1 VSRSNSKKPRQTAKK
16 IFGFIHLWFGLA
28 VGLVVVIVAL
38 TGAIYAF
45 QPELS
50 KATQPW
56 LSVKAENKPYLP
68 VSQLRDIAAKQLPGK
83 KPTRMIFKSKES
95 ALVVHFIAKKPVRYY
110 YAVYLNPYT
119 GQVLKTMDINDDF
132 FRIILNGHMYLWL
145 PQEIGHQV
153 VGWSVVIF
161 LLMIISGIVLWWPR
175 NKAARKNSFKVKWN
189 ASPKRLNYDLHNVF
203 GFYASWVLIFI
214 VITGLVWSFDW
225 VGNLEYKLF
234 ALTSKNKPKLPT
246 PASVKADVTDS
257 QNPLDKIFNNV
268 TAAYPN
274 TDRFQVNLPQ
284 ADTASVMMRVY
295 PDKGTYYRMD
305 YLYFN
310 QYTAEAIKP
319 GKHWNSYEEANA
331 GEKASRMNYDI
342 HTGAIAGLPGRILVF
357 FAGLIAASLPIT
369 GFYIWWGKK
378 KKAKKPVRKAQRTV
392 QQPET
397 TIQPVL
403 TTNAQQ

>member
-1 VSRSNSKKPRQTAKK
+1 VSRSNSKQSAKK

-28 VGLVVVIVAL
+28 VGLVVFIIGL
-38 TGAIYAF
+38 TGAIYCF

-50 KATQPW
+50 KATQSW
-56 LSVKAENKPYLP
+56 LTVKAENKPYLP
-68 VSQLRDIAAKQLPGK
+68 LSQLKDIAAKQLPGK
-83 KPTRMIFKSKES
+83 KPTRIIFKDKETS
-95 ALVVHFIAKKPVRYY
+95 VVVHFIAKKPVRYY

-175 NKAARKNSFKVKWN
+175 NKAARKNSYKVKWN
-189 ASPKRLNYDLHNVF
+189 ASSKRLNYDLHNVF

-214 VITGLVWSFDW
+214 VITGLVWSFEW
-225 VGNLEYKLF
+225 VGNAEYKVF
-234 ALTSKNKPKLPT
+234 SGGKNKPKLPT
-246 PASVKADVTDS
+246 PASVKVAATDAIH
-257 QNPLDKIFNNV
+257 PLDKIFNTV

-274 TDRFQVNLPQ
+274 TDRFQVALPQ
-284 ADTASVMMRVY
+284 ADTASVMVRVY
-295 PDKGTYYRMD
+295 PDKSTYYRMD

-310 QYTAEAIKP
+310 QYTAEAIRP
-319 GKHWNSYEEANA
+319 GADWSSYEAANG
-331 GEKASRMNYDI
+331 GEKASRMNFDI
-342 HTGAIAGLPGRILVF
+342 HTGAIAGLPGRVVVF

-378 KKAKKPVRKAQRTV
+378 KKAAKKKTKTLQRTV
-392 QQPET
+392 QHAESP
-397 TIQPVL
+397 IQPVL
-403 TTNAQQ
+403 THPAQ

>member
-1 VSRSNSKKPRQTAKK
+1 MSRSNSKKPKQTAKK

-28 VGLVVVIVAL
+28 VGLVVVIVGL

-56 LSVKAENKPYLP
+56 LTVKAENKPYLP
-68 VSQLRDIAAKQLPGK
+68 LSQLRDIAAKQLPDK
-83 KPTRMIFKSKES
+83 KPTRMLFKGKES
-95 ALVVHFIAKKPVRYY
+95 ALIVHFIAKKPVRYY

-119 GQVLKTMDINDDF
+119 GEVLKTMDINDDF

-175 NKAARKNSFKVKWN
+175 NKAARKNSFKVKWS

-203 GFYASWVLIFI
+203 GFYASWVLIFV
-214 VITGLVWSFDW
+214 VITGLVWSFEW
-225 VGNLEYKLF
+225 VENTEYKL
-234 ALTSKNKPKLPT
+234 LTGKNKPKVPT
-246 PASVKADVTDS
+246 PASVKVAATDG
-257 QNPLDKIFNNV
+257 QHPLDKILNTV
-268 TAAYPN
+268 TTTYTN
-274 TDRFQVNLPQ
+274 TDRFTVGLPPT
-284 ADTASVMMRVY
+284 DTACVTVRIY
-295 PDKGTYYRMD
+295 PDENTNYRMN
-305 YLYFN
+305 YLYFD
-310 QYTAEAIKP
+310 QYTAAAIKP
-319 GKHWNSYEEANA
+319 GKSWNSYEEANV

-378 KKAKKPVRKAQRTV
+378 KKAKKPARKSQRTV

-403 TTNAQQ
+403 TASSQQ